1 MESTFH
7 KRALHEYNMSLPAY
21 RPFFRYE
28 QLPASTQS
36 RIDER
41 ARQLAIE
48 ALAQH
53 VAQLFYLEASDA
65 NTEPDIR

>member
-28 QLPASTQS
+28 QLPAAIQS

-41 ARQLAIE
+41 ARQLAFE
-48 ALAQH
+48 AL
-53 VAQLFYLEASDA
+53 DA
-65 NTEPDIR
+65 LYQTLTRRQNDESL